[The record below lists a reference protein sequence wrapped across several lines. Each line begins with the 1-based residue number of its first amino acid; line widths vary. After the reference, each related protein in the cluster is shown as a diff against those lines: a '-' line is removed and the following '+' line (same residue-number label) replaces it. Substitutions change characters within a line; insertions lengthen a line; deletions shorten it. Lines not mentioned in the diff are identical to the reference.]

1 VEISPAEPLFY
12 GVRIEDFFIS
22 YLSQKQRLPI
32 MKIPSLAV
40 GVLVVVI
47 AAVLLADG
55 ILGYVDIAAQFI
67 TVRGAKL
74 AVGFALLVLAASYL
88 QKTKE

>member
-1 VEISPAEPLFY
+1 
-12 GVRIEDFFIS
+12 
-22 YLSQKQRLPI
+22 
-32 MKIPSLAV
+32 MKIPNLVV

-55 ILGYVDIAAQFI
+55 VLGYVDVAAQFI
-67 TVRGAKL
+67 TLRGVKL
-74 AVGFALLVLAASYL
+74 AVGFVLLVLAASYL

>member
-1 VEISPAEPLFY
+1 
-12 GVRIEDFFIS
+12 
-22 YLSQKQRLPI
+22 
-32 MKIPSLAV
+32 MKIPSLII

-55 ILGYVDIAAQFI
+55 VLGYVDTAAQFI
-67 TVRGAKL
+67 SLRGFKL
-74 AVGFALLVLAASYL
+74 AVGFVLLVLSATYL